1 MKNKKQLYTSLLLLQ
16 VFLMTS
22 VNAFAFTS
30 FSIITDSSGEE
41 EYYNAYLNKQA
52 VLFEENISGFEVE
65 ISSENENELY
75 SYIPEHY
82 FKFRSD
88 FSYSVNNH
96 ISEYQPNGKEF
107 LKKHIFPFHFFW

>member
-1 MKNKKQLYTSLLLLQ
+1 MKNKKQLYISLLLLQ

-22 VNAFAFTS
+22 ANAFAFTS
-30 FSIITDSSGEE
+30 FSKITDSSEQE
-41 EYYNAYLNKQA
+41 EYYNPHLNKQA
-52 VLFEENISGFEVE
+52 VLFEESITGFEAE
-65 ISSENENELY
+65 TSSENENELY

-82 FKFRSD
+82 FKFRPD

-96 ISEYQPNGKEF
+96 ISDYQPNGKEF